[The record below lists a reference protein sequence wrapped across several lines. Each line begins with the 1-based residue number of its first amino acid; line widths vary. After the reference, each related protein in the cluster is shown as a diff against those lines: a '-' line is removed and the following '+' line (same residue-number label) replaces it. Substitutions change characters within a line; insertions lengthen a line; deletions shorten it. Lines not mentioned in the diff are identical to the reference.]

1 MDNNTPRIAPIPR
14 ERLSAE
20 ELGLIGAWTGL
31 NYTRV
36 IVKHP
41 TLYGLYIPFLEQL
54 IAKSKLTPRERELVC
69 LRTLTLCDEEYELD
83 HHRTIARNAAMTEA
97 EIAAACA
104 GEGDCLSD
112 FDRAVLRATEE
123 LVIDRVVS
131 DTTWGQLAGRY
142 SETQLIDL
150 VFLCG
155 CYVMLA
161 MGTKS
166 FGVQLESA
174 EEQAR
179 INTVREYT

>member
-1 MDNNTPRIAPIPR
+1 MSHTATRIAPIPR

-54 IAKSKLTPRERELVC
+54 IARSKLTPRERELVC
-69 LRTLTLCDEEYELD
+69 LRTLTLCDEEYECD

-97 EIAAACA
+97 EIAAACS
-104 GEGDCLSD
+104 GEGEGLSD
-112 FDRAVLRATEE
+112 FDRVVLRATEE
-123 LVIDRVVS
+123 LVRDKVIGEA
-131 DTTWGQLAGRY
+131 TWAQLSERY
-142 SETQLIDL
+142 GEAQLIDL

-174 EEQAR
+174 EEQQQ